1 MSQTN
6 FRAQDMPGRRGG
18 ADGPKAPK
26 PAPQPESKPA
36 PAPAPAESNEGGDS
50 PAVEAP
56 EQVPDAA
63 TPAVLAW
70 VGDDKNRAQQALDK
84 EQQSENPRKG
94 LTNELNEI
102 IEK

>member
-1 MSQTN
+1 MSGSETGHRVPIGSPGSQHRTN
-6 FRAQDMPGRRGG
+6 RDSAG
-18 ADGPKAPK
+18 AVLR
-26 PAPQPESKPA
+26 
-36 PAPAPAESNEGGDS
+36 DS

-102 IEK
+102 ING